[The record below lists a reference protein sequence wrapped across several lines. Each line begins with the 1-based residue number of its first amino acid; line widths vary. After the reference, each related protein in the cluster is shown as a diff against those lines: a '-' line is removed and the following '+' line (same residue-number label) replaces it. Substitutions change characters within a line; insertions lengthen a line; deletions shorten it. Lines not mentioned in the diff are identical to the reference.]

1 MKMENS
7 TQKITKQ
14 ARILMRLSLVW
25 VLAMILSNVSYGQ
38 CVLACNN
45 DVQVSLDGAC
55 EAEITFDMVLED
67 PNLLDPDCYT
77 VEVLTLNDVLIPTS
91 PIVTGSFIGQTLKV
105 RVLNSENNSCWG
117 LIHIEDKLRPIL
129 NCFEDIT
136 VSCNEEPLGL
146 NFLASTNARYAAEIS
161 EENPAT
167 TANGLSFTSFPLPIS
182 TSQLADLIVP
192 ITVDN
197 EASQFEYIES
207 MTLNFSVL
215 GIVSAESFNITLLS
229 PDGSINAWQITA
241 PGSGNFSIDIPQAVG
256 LQTTDAFINGV
267 WLFQIYSMG
276 TEASAQGLQS
286 AEFSI
291 VSRGLE
297 LSPFGHNE
305 NCADLI
311 DYTLLLD
318 DVDDLNCNQEFSA
331 VRTISYKGTDSSGN
345 MSDPCSFTITY
356 ERRDTGDIVFPIDTV
371 LVCKGYDNN
380 PFPAWDI
387 NQNDYP
393 DANVNEAG
401 VPTIDGNPIFPN
413 DGFCEINV
421 TFEDHVIEVCPG
433 EYKVLRK
440 WVALDWCTTDIRTEY
455 QIIKIGPADT
465 ELFVICPQDGM
476 EFSAD
481 PYSCLGTAIL
491 PPPTV
496 GQTCSTIRYQVGFIL
511 ADEFGDPASQIYT
524 PTGDI
529 FNGDENAIIEGLP
542 LGRSWVQYTV
552 FDECGHL
559 GECFTEVDVVDDTP
573 PYPVC
578 DQFTVVTLTS
588 SGWAHIYADSFDDGS
603 HDNCSDVKF
612 AVRRMSFANCLGSG
626 IPRPDV
632 YITINGVNYYEY
644 EQFCCADA
652 GDSDI
657 MVELLVIDEAGN
669 HNTCMVN
676 VNVQDKLPFVLTCP
690 PDITID
696 CNEDID
702 DLSVTGT
709 VNEINDNC
717 GSGTPTYTDEGD
729 LDNCRT
735 GNITRTWSVTIGGE
749 TRSCQQRISV
759 RNLTPESYATG
770 PDDEDILGCMN
781 SAPHPDETGFP
792 DYYGDDCSLM
802 ASTYEDQIFYF
813 AEDACFKVIRSWT
826 VIDWC
831 WYDQTDGEFGIWKF
845 TQIIKAND
853 FDDPILTCER
863 VEICTYDA
871 DCKGAVEI
879 TIDVDD
885 CTEESELVYK
895 YRVDNG
901 QTITGSTV
909 TGRYDVGE
917 HIIYWTVED
926 MCGNKASCE
935 QEFLVDDCKNPTPYC
950 LGGITTVVMNDPAI
964 AEVTIW
970 ASDFDLGSFDNC
982 GVRSISFS
990 PDETETNR
998 TYTCDSLGTRQV
1010 QIWVTDLSGNQD
1022 FCSTMIEIQDNSG
1035 VCGEGN
1041 DNMALISGRISS
1053 EANDNVDNVSVELI
1067 NSDSFEEDL
1076 FITQENGAYAFNEI
1090 PMNNNYEISATRND
1104 NYLNGVSTLDLVLIQ
1119 KHILG
1124 LQVLDSPYK
1133 IVASDVNNS
1142 GSVTAIDL
1150 VELRKLILGIYEE
1163 LPSNDSWRFID
1174 GTQQFTSSG
1183 NPWPLDEI
1191 IAINNISASMSNNDF
1206 VAVKI
1211 GDVNASANFNAQQQL
1226 QSENR
1231 GAPFTFISNDLSYK
1245 SGDIVKMDII
1255 AGSDADILGYQYT
1268 IDFVKENLDYV
1279 DYESGVISLDEA
1291 NIATNN
1297 TENGYITTSWSTAE
1311 VTHITKGDK
1320 LYTLTFRA
1328 KTNNTL
1334 SNSVDI
1340 NSMITKAELYN
1351 SQLDA
1356 ENVVLSYS
1364 RSVSPEDNF
1373 SVYQNVPNP
1382 FSNKTS
1388 IGIELGKDTNVK
1400 ITLMDIT
1407 GKKVYERTAFYTS
1420 GTHNM
1425 ILNADEIGIRGMIY
1439 YTIEADGYA
1448 ISKKM
1453 LIID

>member
-7 TQKITKQ
+7 TQKITNQ
-14 ARILMRLSLVW
+14 ARSLMRLSLVW

-45 DVQVSLDGAC
+45 DVQVSLDGNC

-67 PNLLDPDCYT
+67 PDLLDPDCYT
-77 VEVLTLNDVLIPTS
+77 VEVLTLNDVMIPTS
-91 PIVTGSFIGQTLKV
+91 PVVTGSFIGQTLKV

-117 LIHIEDKLRPIL
+117 YIHIEDKLRPIL

-136 VSCNEEPLGL
+136 VSCNEEPLGV
-146 NFLASTNARYAAEIS
+146 NFLAATNATYESEIS

-167 TANGLSFTSFPLPIS
+167 TLNGLSFTDFPIPIS
-182 TSQLADLIVP
+182 TSSLADLFVP
-192 ITVDN
+192 IDVDN
-197 EASQFEYIES
+197 EATQFEYIES
-207 MTLNFSVL
+207 LTLNFSVS
-215 GIVSAESFNITLLS
+215 GIIVEEAFDITLVS
-229 PDGSINAWQITA
+229 PDGSIDAWQVTDL
-241 PGSGNFSIDIPQAVG
+241 GSGNFSIEIPAAVG
-256 LQTTDAFINGV
+256 LQTTDAFLNGT
-267 WLFQIYSMG
+267 WDFAIYSMG
-276 TEASAQGLQS
+276 NEANPQFLTNV
-286 AEFSI
+286 EFTI

-297 LSPFGHNE
+297 LSSFGHNE

-311 DYTLLLD
+311 DYTLLTD
-318 DVDDLNCNQEFSA
+318 DVDDLDCNEEFSA
-331 VRTISYKGTDSSGN
+331 IRTISYKGTDSSGN
-345 MSDPCSFTITY
+345 MSDPCTFTITY
-356 ERRDTGDIVFPIDTV
+356 ERRDTNDIVFPIDTT
-371 LVCKGYDNN
+371 LVCNGYNSD
-380 PFPAWDI
+380 PYAPWDI

-393 DANVNEAG
+393 DASIDEAG

-421 TFEDHVIEVCPG
+421 TFEDHVVEVCPG

-455 QIIKIGPADT
+455 QIIKIGPTET

-481 PYSCLGTAIL
+481 PYSCLGTAVI

-496 GQTCSTIRYQVGFIL
+496 GQTCSTVRYQVGFIL
-511 ADEFGDPASQIYT
+511 ADEFGNPESEIFT

-529 FNGDENAIIEGLP
+529 FDGNESAIIEGLP
-542 LGRSWVQYTV
+542 LGRSWVKYTV

-573 PYPVC
+573 PFPVC

-603 HDNCSDVKF
+603 HDNCSDVRF
-612 AVRRMSFANCLGSG
+612 AVRRMSFANCQGSG

-632 YITINGVNYYEY
+632 YITINGINYYEY

-652 GDSDI
+652 GDPDI

-696 CNEDID
+696 CNDDID
-702 DLSVTGT
+702 DLSITGT
-709 VNEINDNC
+709 VDEINDNC
-717 GSGTPTYTDEGD
+717 GSGTPTYSDAGA

-735 GNITRTWSVTIGGE
+735 GDITRTWTVTIGGE
-749 TRSCQQRISV
+749 TRSCQQRIFV
-759 RNLTPESYATG
+759 RNLTPESDAIG
-770 PDDEDILGCMN
+770 PDDEDILGCMS

-792 DYYGDDCSLM
+792 EIFGDDCSLM
-802 ASTYEDQIFYF
+802 ASTYEDQIFFF

-831 WYDQTDGEFGIWKF
+831 WYDQTDGENGIWKF

-863 VEICTYDA
+863 VEVCTFDA
-871 DCKGAVEI
+871 DCKGAVDISIE
-879 TIDVDD
+879 VDD
-885 CTEESELVYK
+885 CTNENELVYK

-901 QTITGSTV
+901 PTVTASSV
-909 TGRYDVGE
+909 TGRFDVGE

-926 MCGNKASCE
+926 MCGNKATCE
-935 QEFLVDDCKNPTPYC
+935 QEFEVQDCKNPTPYC

-998 TYTCDSLGTRQV
+998 TYTCDSLGTRMV
-1010 QIWVTDLSGNQD
+1010 EIWITDDSGNQD

-1035 VCGEGN
+1035 VCGEGTG
-1041 DNMALISGRISS
+1041 NMALISGRVAS
-1053 EANDNVDNVSVELI
+1053 EGNDFVDNVNVELI
-1067 NSDSFEEDL
+1067 NTANLQEDQYL
-1076 FITQENGAYAFNEI
+1076 TEENGAYAFNEI
-1090 PMNNNYEISATRND
+1090 PMNNNYEISATRSD

-1124 LQVLDSPYK
+1124 IQTFDSPYK

-1142 GSVTAIDL
+1142 ESVTAIDL
-1150 VELRKLILGIYEE
+1150 VELRKLILGIYDE

-1174 GTQQFTSSG
+1174 GEQQFVSSG
-1183 NPWPLDEI
+1183 NPWPIDEL
-1191 IAINNISASMSNNDF
+1191 IAINNISTSMSNNDF

-1211 GDVNASANFNAQQQL
+1211 GDVNGSAEFNAQHEIQT
-1226 QSENR
+1226 ENR
-1231 GAPFTFISNDLSYK
+1231 GLPFTFLSSDVSYK
-1245 SGDIVKMDII
+1245 TGDIVKMDIT
-1255 AGSDADILGYQYT
+1255 AGADADILGYQYT
-1268 IDFVKENLDYV
+1268 IDFESNDLEYVSYEPGTIALD
-1279 DYESGVISLDEA
+1279 DA

-1297 TENGYITTSWSTAE
+1297 IENGYITTSWSNAN
-1311 VTHITKGDK
+1311 VTHITKEDK

-1334 SNSVDI
+1334 SNSVEI
-1340 NSMITKAELYN
+1340 NSMITKAEIYN
-1351 SQLDA
+1351 SQLNA
-1356 ENVVLSYS
+1356 ENVVLTFS
-1364 RSVSPEDNF
+1364 RSTTSEDYL

-1382 FSNKTS
+1382 FNNKTN
-1388 IGIELGKDTNVK
+1388 IGFDLGKDANVT

-1420 GTHNM
+1420 GSHNM
-1425 ILNADEIGIRGMIY
+1425 LLNAEEIGVRGMIY

-1448 ISKKM
+1448 VSKKM